1 LTSVEKALAAI
12 DEVEK
17 TNRAAADILRKF
29 IKDRAFRHRAF
40 GLVYESR
47 EPEAARLWKK
57 QIRAGDKVHVLP
69 LRGAKEGPEN
79 TVIWTVKSIDA
90 GMAAVERRKEDGAS
104 VQEFVSAGDLV
115 AVAEWK
121 DSVFP
126 GLKELDRVERG
137 GSDAPFHV
145 VINAE
150 NVHALKLLEHVCP
163 GRVDCIYIDPPY
175 NKPNSKDWK
184 YNCNYVGAEDQYK
197 HSKWLAFMERRL
209 RLAKRL
215 LNPEDSVLIV
225 TIDEVE
231 YARLGLLLEQIF
243 PEAKIQMIS
252 SVINPSGVA
261 RGAEFFRTDE
271 YLYIVRLGACRP
283 EKLQL
288 PEDWLTARSTGKDRL
303 YWRTVR
309 RRGADNCREDAP
321 NQFYPIFASLD
332 GSRIIGAGD
341 SLPPGERREDFKA
354 PEGCIVIWPLKPGG
368 KEGRWQISQATLEEL
383 RGKGYVKL
391 TFSERHGYVP
401 QYLARGEREKVEKGQ
416 FPVLGRDAGGAIITE
431 DAVEETPFIP
441 GTQWRIP
448 SHNAREQGAGMLR
461 RVFREKVFDYPKS
474 LYAVHDVLRFFLAG
488 KPDALVVDFFAGSG
502 TTLHAVNLLNA
513 EDGGRR
519 RCICATNN
527 EVSAGEADRL
537 TEQGFRPSDPEWERL
552 GIACGVTWPR
562 TKCFI
567 EGVDVKGAPLNGSY
581 GCDTDAWS
589 ECEADMLD
597 PDTGKK
603 MRGTFGRKT
612 KRALYPGMEG
622 MTLAGGF
629 KANAAF
635 FELTCESPVAV
646 RLGMDFDALAPV
658 FWLQAGGR
666 GPVIYRNEGG
676 RSPVAAG
683 ENGRGWATTDF
694 YGVLFDQDCIGEFC
708 REAEGRP
715 EFRTAFVVS
724 EDDAVYA
731 DICGRLP
738 GMDVRR
744 LYAPYLRHF
753 ERAGEGAE

>member
-1 LTSVEKALAAI
+1 MTSVEKALEA
-12 DEVEK
+12 VEK

-29 IKDRAFRHRAF
+29 IKNRAF

-57 QIRAGDKVHVLP
+57 QVRAGDKVHVLP

-79 TVIWTVKSIDA
+79 TVIWTVKSIGA
-90 GMAAVERRKEDGAS
+90 GMAALERRDEDGVA
-104 VQEFVSAGDLV
+104 VQDVAPAGDLV
-115 AVAEWK
+115 AVAEWR
-121 DSVFP
+121 DPLFP
-126 GLKELDRVERG
+126 GLKELGRVERG
-137 GSDAPFHV
+137 GPDAPFHA
-145 VINAE
+145 VISAE
-150 NVHALKLLEHVCP
+150 NYHALKLLEHVCP

-184 YNCNYVGAEDQYK
+184 YNCNYVGAEDRYK

-215 LNPEDSVLIV
+215 LNPEDSVLIA

-271 YLYIVRLGACRP
+271 YLYVVRLGACRP
-283 EKLQL
+283 EKLRL

-303 YWRTVR
+303 YWRPVR
-309 RRGADNCREDAP
+309 RGGSHDTRAERP
-321 NQFYPIFASLD
+321 NLFYPIYASLD
-332 GSRIIGAGD
+332 GARIIGAGTA
-341 SLPPGERREDFKA
+341 LPSGARREDFRT
-354 PEGCIVIWPLKPGG
+354 PEGCIAIWPLKPNG
-368 KEGRWQISQATLEEL
+368 KEGCWQISQACLEEL

-391 TFSERHGYVP
+391 TSGRNGACTP
-401 QYLARGEREKVEKGQ
+401 WYLAKGEREKVEKGQ
-416 FPVLGRDAGGAIITE
+416 FPVLGRDAGGAIVTDE
-431 DAVEETPFIP
+431 AVEEAPFIP
-441 GTQWRIP
+441 GTQWRVF
-448 SHNAREQGAGMLR
+448 SHSAREYGAGMLR
-461 RVFREKVFDYPKS
+461 RVFKDKVFDYPKS

-513 EDGGRR
+513 QDGGRR

-527 EVSAGEADRL
+527 EVSAGEAERL
-537 TEQGFRPSDPEWERL
+537 AAQGFRPSDPEWERL

-567 EGVDVKGAPLNGSY
+567 EGVDVEGSPLNGSY
-581 GCDTDAWS
+581 GCETDAWS

-622 MTLAGGF
+622 MTMAGGF
-629 KANAAF
+629 RANAVF
-635 FELTCESPVAV
+635 FELTCESPAAV
-646 RLGMDFDALAPV
+646 RLGLDFDALAPV

-676 RSPVAAG
+676 RGPAVG
-683 ENGRGWATTDF
+683 ENGRSWAATDF
-694 YGVLFDQDCIGEFC
+694 YGVLFNQDCIGEFC
-708 REAEGRP
+708 REAEGSP
-715 EFRTAFVVS
+715 KFRTAFVVS

-738 GMDVRR
+738 GVDVRR
-744 LYAPYLRHF
+744 LYVPYLRHF